1 MGGSHAH
8 RFKGLVDTLG
18 LTTLIITDLDAMDPI
33 SNEAR
38 TPALGKG
45 LEARNETL
53 RSWAPGQT
61 DVDILMKLEEKEKA
75 IVHPN
80 GYAVRSAYQTGEK
93 LKLGAV
99 DVEIHANTF
108 EDALLYRNYNFFKAR
123 KATGLAGKF
132 QAIADTA
139 QDSNQLATDVAKAIK
154 EGDKAEFAL
163 DLLFS
168 DDIEQLHVPAYISH
182 GLLWLAEQLK
192 RKEADLAPK
201 VGAA

>member
-1 MGGSHAH
+1 M
-8 RFKGLVDTLG
+8 DTLG
-18 LTTLIITDLDAMDPI
+18 LTTLIITDLDAKDPA

-38 TPALGKG
+38 APALGNG

-53 RSWAPGQT
+53 RSWAPKQT

-75 IVHPN
+75 IVYPN

-99 DVEIHANTF
+99 DVVIHANTF
-108 EDALLYRNYNFFKAR
+108 EDALLYRNFDFFKAR
-123 KATGLAGKF
+123 KTTGLAGKF
-132 QAIADTA
+132 QAIADAA
-139 QDSNQLATDVAKAIK
+139 QDGNQLTADVAKAIK

-163 DLLFS
+163 ELLFS
-168 DDIEQLHVPAYISH
+168 DDIEQLHAPAYIEH
-182 GLLWLAEQLK
+182 GLMWLAEQLM

-201 VGAA
+201 AGAA